1 MHARCLIVILIM
13 SPRKAAATKK
23 AASKPAATKK
33 AASKPAATKKA
44 ASKPA
49 ATKKQATKKPKSV
62 SPPEHN

>member
-13 SPRKAAATKK
+13 SPRKAIAAKKPASKPIATKK

-33 AASKPAATKKA
+33 K
-44 ASKPA
+44 
-49 ATKKQATKKPKSV
+49 ATKKPKSV